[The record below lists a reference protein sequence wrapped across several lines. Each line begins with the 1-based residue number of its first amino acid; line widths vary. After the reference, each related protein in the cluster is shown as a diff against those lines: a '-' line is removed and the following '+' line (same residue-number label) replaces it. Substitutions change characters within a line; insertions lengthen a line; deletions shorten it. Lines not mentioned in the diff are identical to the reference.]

1 MAFNDNAYALFQGS
15 VFLQR
20 RGLNSAAIGGFIGL
34 GDTDKFEL
42 STAQKFDDIQES
54 QSGLRL
60 TAAHIPTGTDV
71 KLKLNAKYFS
81 KAVLEKAVWGTD
93 TGAVASGTVSA
104 EVIKAYNNSLVPL
117 ANMGVSSVVAA
128 LAGST
133 GTIASVAVT
142 AAGSGYTAN
151 TAFALTF
158 TGSPG
163 TGATGFA
170 ISDASGK
177 IVGAYVTAAG
187 SGYVAPTATITTPGS
202 GTGATLQANMG
213 AAALVLN
220 TDYTVD
226 ATNGSLTILPGSLIV
241 PAFTNQYGVAPA
253 GSGGVNITVAYSYA
267 GYTGKVEAFTTS
279 IQYYTLRLQGINV
292 ANSQPVIV
300 NAYQV
305 ALDMTK
311 VMSFI
316 DSKSNNTELDG
327 MFLQDTTKPLPT
339 PAAPYSQFFNIVK
352 G

>member
-20 RGLNSAAIGGFIGL
+20 RGLNSAATSGFIGL

-71 KLKLNAKYFS
+71 KLKINAKYFS
-81 KAVLEKAVWGTD
+81 KNVLEKAIWGTD
-93 TGAVASGTVSA
+93 TGAVAAGTVSA
-104 EVIKAYNNSLVPL
+104 EIIKAYNNSLVPL

-128 LAGST
+128 LAGVT

-142 AAGSGYTAN
+142 AGGTGYTPSSQL
-151 TAFALTF
+151 ALTF
-158 TGSPG
+158 TGAPG
-163 TGATGFA
+163 TGAAGYA
-170 ISDASGK
+170 ITNAAGV

-187 SGYVAPTATITTPGS
+187 SGYVAPTASVSGGGS
-202 GTGATLQANMG
+202 GAAFQVNMG
-213 AAALVLN
+213 AAALVAN

-226 ATNGSLTILPGSLIV
+226 ATNGSLTILPGSRLV
-241 PAFTNQYGVAPA
+241 PAFTDTFGIAPA
-253 GSGGVNITVAYSYA
+253 GSGGVNITVGYSYA

-339 PAAPYSQFFNIVK
+339 ASAPYSQFFNIVK